1 MVVFEVLF
9 NFFLLYSAHV
19 HDVDIKM
26 SKKSIKA
33 IGEIAMRLSEVS
45 EYCIDVL
52 LTFLTWEI
60 EYITSETLVVIRS
73 KYNLPV

>member
-1 MVVFEVLF
+1 
-9 NFFLLYSAHV
+9 
-19 HDVDIKM
+19 M

-33 IGEIAMRLSEVS
+33 IGEIAMRLSEAS

-73 KYNLPV
+73 K